1 MTLERYRQKRDF
13 RATPEP
19 PGQVQPAAGTGG
31 RFVVQKHA
39 ARRLHYDFRL
49 EMEGVLKSWAVT
61 RGPSLDPAEKR
72 LAVEVEDHPLDYA
85 DFEGTIPKG
94 EYGGGTV
101 IVWDRGRWSPVH
113 DPVRGMKKGHLEFT
127 LEGEKLKGRWH
138 LVRMAARKG
147 EARVNWLLI
156 KGEDAEARGADAP
169 DILDDAPQSVLTGR
183 DLEAVARGDPAPD
196 PVPAP
201 DPGAISG
208 AKRADFPGFV
218 PPMLATLVAKAPDGE
233 DWWHEI
239 KFDGYRLQVLIRD
252 GRVQLMTRGGL
263 DWSETFG
270 PDLPAALA
278 DLPCAQAILDGEL
291 VVEAGNGA
299 SNFTQLQA
307 DLSAGRTDRF
317 LLYLFDLLY
326 LDGFDLRRAA
336 LADRKAALERLLD
349 RAPDRLRLSAHFR
362 EDGAMMLRHACR
374 LSLEGIVSKR
384 ADAPYRSGRGR
395 GWLKSKCAERQEFV
409 VAGYVP
415 STVLEGAVGSLI
427 LGVQDK
433 GGLRYVGRVGTG
445 FTQGAARDLFARLHP
460 LRQQES
466 PFAAPLTATQ
476 RRGVVMVR
484 PELVAEVEFRAWT
497 GDHHLRHAA
506 FRGLRA
512 DKPASQ
518 VVDEGAARPPAAPE
532 REARRRVRLTHPD
545 RVYWPDRGI
554 TKAALAD
561 YYAEVWPQI
570 APHVV
575 NRPLALLRCPDGIT
589 GPSFFQKHVWKGLNP
604 AILQVADPKAPGDPP
619 LVAVGDLDGL
629 LGLVQAAALEIHP
642 WGATLADWD
651 RPDRIV
657 MDLDP
662 GPDVPWMAVIEAAE
676 EVRVRLQDAGLAGF
690 VKTSGGKG
698 LHVVAPLEPAANWPE
713 VKAFT
718 QGLARAMGKDS
729 PDRYVATITKSKRQ
743 GRILID
749 YLRNQRGAT
758 AVAAFSTRARAG
770 APVSTPLDW
779 GELGPDIG
787 PAHFTLGNL
796 PARLQAL
803 DRDPWADFLRAARP
817 LRSG

>member
-1 MTLERYRQKRDF
+1 MTLERYREKRDF

-49 EMEGVLKSWAVT
+49 EMDGVLKSWAVT

-101 IVWDRGRWSPVH
+101 IVWDRGHWAPVH

-138 LVRMAARKG
+138 LVRMAARRG

-156 KGEDAEARGADAP
+156 KGEDAEARGAEAP
-169 DILDDAPQSVLTGR
+169 DILDDAPLSVLTGR

-196 PVPAP
+196 PVPAL

-233 DWWHEI
+233 AWWHEI
-239 KFDGYRLQVLIRD
+239 KFDGCRLQALIRQ

-263 DWSETFG
+263 DWTETFG

-278 DLPCAQAILDGEL
+278 RLPCAEAILDGEL
-291 VVEAGNGA
+291 VVESGNGA
-299 SNFTQLQA
+299 SDFTQLQA

-336 LADRKAALERLLD
+336 LSDRKAALERLLD
-349 RAPDRLRLSAHFR
+349 RAPDRLRLSVHFR

-374 LSLEGIVSKR
+374 LSLEGIVSKQ

-415 STVLEGAVGSLI
+415 STVLDGAVGALI
-427 LGVQDK
+427 LGVQGQ

-445 FTQGAARDLFARLHP
+445 FTQAVARDLFARLQP
-460 LRQQES
+460 LRKDES
-466 PFAAPLTATQ
+466 PFAAPLTASQ

-512 DKPASQ
+512 DKPAAQ
-518 VVDEGAARPPAAPE
+518 VVDEGPARPPAAAE

-545 RVYWPDRGI
+545 RVYWPERGI

-589 GPSFFQKHVWKGLNP
+589 GPSFFQKHVWKGLNA
-604 AILQVADPKAPGDPP
+604 AILQVADPKAPDNPP

-629 LGLVQAAALEIHP
+629 LGLAQAAALEIHP

-662 GPDVPWMAVIEAAE
+662 GPDVPWPAVIEAAE
-676 EVRVRLQDAGLAGF
+676 EVRARLHAAGLAGF

-698 LHVVAPLEPAANWPE
+698 LHVVAPLEPAASWPE
-713 VKAFT
+713 VKDFT
-718 QGLARAMGKDS
+718 QGLARAMAKDS

-770 APVSTPLDW
+770 APVSTPLEW

-787 PAHFTLGNL
+787 PAHFTLENL

-817 LRSG
+817 LRRG